1 MMAVAEE
8 AVAAKGPTLIR
19 ALQEMSSA
27 SVSATPRQ
35 PPTCCTKANTKEH
48 QPARAEMALMAIRA
62 APVALA
68 VFLRETGVTLIITR
82 ADTVAQ
88 LTIPQAMAVAEGEE
102 RILGTVLAPLAIQVS
117 VEEVVGAVQTWFR
130 QSVECQCWAALLVGE
145 AVADLA
151 NRERLEALRECS

>member
-1 MMAVAEE
+1 
-8 AVAAKGPTLIR
+8 
-19 ALQEMSSA
+19 
-27 SVSATPRQ
+27 
-35 PPTCCTKANTKEH
+35 
-48 QPARAEMALMAIRA
+48 MALMAIRA

-130 QSVECQCWAALLVGE
+130 QSVECRCWAALLGGE